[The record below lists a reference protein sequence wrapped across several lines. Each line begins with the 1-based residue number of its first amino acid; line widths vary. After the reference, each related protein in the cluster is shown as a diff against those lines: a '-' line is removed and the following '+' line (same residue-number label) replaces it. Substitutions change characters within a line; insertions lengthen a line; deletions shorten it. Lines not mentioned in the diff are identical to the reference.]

1 MEARDDHTD
10 FTIQDFESKAQEL
23 IHIMLAICEKRLWT
37 AGNQNDP
44 MGTTLA
50 EAALAV
56 KASIRTFGNP
66 PIFRSTYK

>member
-1 MEARDDHTD
+1 MEAREHAD
-10 FTIQDFESKAQEL
+10 FTTQDFEDKAQEL

-37 AGNQNDP
+37 AGNQNDL

-56 KASIRTFGNP
+56 KASIRTFVF
-66 PIFRSTYK
+66 IERLKDK